1 MDKKEIEKEIER
13 QVQIVLFLFF
23 TGILLM
29 LFGFVLNWL
38 IKNNLTPLEPMNSE
52 TKSIVI
58 VIFITLRANRE
69 FKFKKSALPTRFLFR
84 F

>member
-13 QVQIVLFLFF
+13 EVKKILFMVLVG
-23 TGILLM
+23 TLLIP
-29 LFGFVLNWL
+29 FGFALNWL

-58 VIFITLRANRE
+58 VIFIFILFFFLLMLDE
-69 FKFKKSALPTRFLFR
+69 DFDKK
-84 F
+84 

>member
-1 MDKKEIEKEIER
+1 MDKKEKEIEKE
-13 QVQIVLFLFF
+13 VQKILFLFF

-29 LFGFVLNWL
+29 PFGFALNWL

-58 VIFITLRANRE
+58 VIFIFILFFVLLILDEE
-69 FKFKKSALPTRFLFR
+69 FDKK
-84 F
+84 

>member
-38 IKNNLTPLEPMNSE
+38 IKNNLTPFEHTNSE
-52 TKSIVI
+52 IKSII
-58 VIFITLRANRE
+58 IAIFIFILLFVLITLDE
-69 FKFKKSALPTRFLFR
+69 ELDKK
-84 F
+84 

>member
-1 MDKKEIEKEIER
+1 MDKKEKEIEKE
-13 QVQIVLFLFF
+13 VQKILFLFF

-29 LFGFVLNWL
+29 PFGFALNWL

-58 VIFITLRANRE
+58 VIFIFILFFFLLMLDE
-69 FKFKKSALPTRFLFR
+69 DFDKK
-84 F
+84 

>member
-13 QVQIVLFLFF
+13 QVQKILFMFF

-29 LFGFVLNWL
+29 PFGFALNWL

-58 VIFITLRANRE
+58 VIFI
-69 FKFKKSALPTRFLFR
+69 FILFSVLLEELD
-84 F
+84 

>member
-38 IKNNLTPLEPMNSE
+38 IKNNLTPFEPMNSE

-58 VIFITLRANRE
+58 VIFIFILFFVLLILDEE
-69 FKFKKSALPTRFLFR
+69 FDKK
-84 F
+84 

>member
-1 MDKKEIEKEIER
+1 MDKKEIEKQER
-13 QVQIVLFLFF
+13 IVLFLFF
-23 TGILLM
+23 IGILLM

-58 VIFITLRANRE
+58 VIFIFILFFVLLILDEE
-69 FKFKKSALPTRFLFR
+69 FDKK
-84 F
+84 

>member
-38 IKNNLTPLEPMNSE
+38 IKNNLTPFEPMNSE

-58 VIFITLRANRE
+58 VIFIFILFFFLLMLDE
-69 FKFKKSALPTRFLFR
+69 DFDKK
-84 F
+84 

>member
-38 IKNNLTPLEPMNSE
+38 IKNNLTPFEPTNSE
-52 TKSIVI
+52 IKSII
-58 VIFITLRANRE
+58 ITIFIFILLFFLITLDE
-69 FKFKKSALPTRFLFR
+69 K
-84 F
+84 

>member
-1 MDKKEIEKEIER
+1 MEKEIER

-38 IKNNLTPLEPMNSE
+38 IKNNLTPFETTNSE
-52 TKSIVI
+52 IKSII
-58 VIFITLRANRE
+58 IAIFIFILLFVLITLDE
-69 FKFKKSALPTRFLFR
+69 ELDKK
-84 F
+84 

>member
-1 MDKKEIEKEIER
+1 MERLAEKI
-13 QVQIVLFLFF
+13 LFLFF

-29 LFGFVLNWL
+29 PFGFALNWL

-58 VIFITLRANRE
+58 VIFIFILFFFLLMLDE
-69 FKFKKSALPTRFLFR
+69 DFDKK
-84 F
+84 

>member
-1 MDKKEIEKEIER
+1 MDKKEKEIEKE
-13 QVQIVLFLFF
+13 VQKILFLFF

-29 LFGFVLNWL
+29 PFGFALNWL

-58 VIFITLRANRE
+58 VIFIFILFFVLLIFLDEE
-69 FKFKKSALPTRFLFR
+69 FDKK
-84 F
+84 